1 VLHLQSPERRR
12 EREREPEGDERVYCC
27 LATMRGKRKKNK
39 LQLGY
44 QISFQEAQEEVAA
57 AVVWLQ
63 SRLEFE
69 I

>member
-1 VLHLQSPERRR
+1 
-12 EREREPEGDERVYCC
+12 
-27 LATMRGKRKKNK
+27 MRGKRKKNK